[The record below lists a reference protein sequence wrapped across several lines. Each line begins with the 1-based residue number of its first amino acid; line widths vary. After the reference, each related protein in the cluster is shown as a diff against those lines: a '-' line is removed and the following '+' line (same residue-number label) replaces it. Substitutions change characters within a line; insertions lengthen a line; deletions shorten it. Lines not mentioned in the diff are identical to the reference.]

1 MVTKRHFGITFIGYF
16 YIFGSI
22 VLLLTLGVKQEVS
35 INVRFGVP
43 YLPEMIVRIF
53 VALFSIAMAF
63 GYLKLKKW
71 GYWAVIIYSILFLLV
86 SMNQISHYNIQP
98 FIGNAI
104 YSVIVL
110 IYTFMNR
117 ASFYNKG
124 FV

>member
-1 MVTKRHFGITFIGYF
+1 MITKRPSGITFIGYF
-16 YIFGSI
+16 YVFGSI
-22 VLLLTLGVKQEVS
+22 VLLLSLGVKQEVA

-53 VALFSIAMAF
+53 IALFSIAMAY

-71 GYWAVIIYSILFLLV
+71 GYWTVIIYSILFLLL
-86 SMNQISHYNIQP
+86 SLNQISHYNSQP

-104 YSVIVL
+104 FSIIVL
-110 IYTFMNR
+110 IYTFMSR
-117 ASFYNKG
+117 RSFYNKG